1 MRVAQFHRAR
11 EAESTATPFSHP
23 NDKLEYRA
31 PEDEPFSF
39 ASDMFSVG
47 VTLFEMA
54 TGELPN
60 WGLDR
65 DQLLASVD
73 DPRKHE
79 LLSIA
84 LHSQPAKR
92 PTAEHLLQHV
102 TMLAPSSILE
112 SEFRAQVF
120 ASMRFSA
127 IGPESEAKLLRGKL
141 ASQGVHLHIITPL
154 PGESI
159 DSAVFDTMAQC
170 DAFLAMATKSVRV
183 RAA

>member
-1 MRVAQFHRAR
+1 MRVAEFHRAR
-11 EAESTATPFSHP
+11 ETGSITTPFSHP

-84 LHSQPAKR
+84 LHSQPSKR
-92 PTAEHLLQHV
+92 PTAEHLLQQI
-102 TMLAPSSILE
+102 TTLAPSSILE

-120 ASMRFSA
+120 ASMRFSDN
-127 IGPESEAKLLRGKL
+127 GPEAEAKLLRGKL
-141 ASQGVHLHIITPL
+141 ASQGVHLPPADH
-154 PGESI
+154 
-159 DSAVFDTMAQC
+159 
-170 DAFLAMATKSVRV
+170 LAAGRREHHTQRV
-183 RAA
+183 